1 MKLSEKVF
9 MVIGFVLAFI
19 LMYAY
24 SLSGELAMKFAAQ
37 GIVLITLFFGG
48 IILIERKIL

>member
-19 LMYAY
+19 LMYTY
-24 SLSGELAMKFAAQ
+24 SVSGEIALKFGAQ
-37 GIVLITLFFGG
+37 VIVLITLFFGG